1 MSGIIEIGTITPAIL
16 VLGAGG
22 DVGRGVVQ
30 ALLKAGRPVLAVDAD
45 AAALEALRQHHPRA
59 PLTTFVATIASDADA
74 AHLSANV
81 RAHAGLEI
89 SGVVASIAGRHDC
102 ARLLDQPAEA
112 LRRTLDED
120 LMPQLFAA
128 RHLLPLLSGDSASGY
143 VLIGGPGGDY
153 PWAGYGHCSIAAAA
167 LRMMVR
173 VLHDEAAG
181 QGVRVQLLALDAPVQ
196 TESNAAQAGN
206 AWPKAIAIGR
216 RALAMLD
223 AGRVPVPPVVG
234 FDADNP
240 GPDNPR
246 ADASAMPRSHAP
258 ARDLRDARALLA
270 SIHSLPL
277 LLPGPLPH
285 ETP

>member
-1 MSGIIEIGTITPAIL
+1 MSGIIEIGTMPPAIL

-22 DVGRGVVQ
+22 DIGRGVVQ
-30 ALLKAGRPVLAVDAD
+30 ALLDAGRPVLAVDAD
-45 AAALEALRQHHPRA
+45 PAALQALRRQDSRA
-59 PLTTFVATIASDADA
+59 PLTTLVAAIASDADA
-74 AHLSANV
+74 ARLAASV
-81 RAHAGLEI
+81 RAHADAGI
-89 SGVVASIAGRHDC
+89 AGVVASIAGRHDC
-102 ARLLDQPAEA
+102 ARLLDQPADA

-128 RHLLPLLSGDSASGY
+128 RHLLPLLRKDAAAGY

-181 QGVRVQLLALDAPVQ
+181 EGVRVQLLALDAPVQ
-196 TESNAAQAGN
+196 TDANASQAGS

-216 RALAMLD
+216 RALALLD
-223 AGRVPVPPVVG
+223 AGRVPAAAVVG
-234 FDADNP
+234 FRTDAP
-240 GPDNPR
+240 ATTASTPPR
-246 ADASAMPRSHAP
+246 GRAP

-270 SIHSLPL
+270 SIHALPP

>member
-1 MSGIIEIGTITPAIL
+1 MSGIIEIGTIAPAVL

-30 ALLKAGRPVLAVDAD
+30 AALEAGRPVLAVDAD
-45 AAALEALRQHHPRA
+45 AAALDALLLRHPHA
-59 PLTTFVATIASDADA
+59 PLTTLLAGIASDTDA
-74 AHLSANV
+74 ARLAERV
-81 RAHAGLEI
+81 RAHAGAGI
-89 SGVVASIAGRHDC
+89 AGIVASIAGRHDC
-102 ARLLDQPAEA
+102 ARLLDQPADV

-128 RHLLPLLSGDSASGY
+128 RHLLPLLPGDAASGY
-143 VLIGGPGGDY
+143 VLVGGPGGDY

-167 LRMMVR
+167 LRMMAR

-196 TESNAAQAGN
+196 TDANAAHAGST
-206 AWPKAIAIGR
+206 WPKAIAIGR

-223 AGRVPVPPVVG
+223 ADRIPTPPVVG
-234 FDADNP
+234 FGADKP
-240 GPDNPR
+240 PALIPAKPR
-246 ADASAMPRSHAP
+246 DHAP
-258 ARDLRDARALLA
+258 SRDLRDARALLA
-270 SIHSLPL
+270 SIRSLPL
-277 LLPGPLPH
+277 LLPGRLPH

>member
-1 MSGIIEIGTITPAIL
+1 MSGIIEIGTITPVVV

-22 DVGRGVVQ
+22 DIGRGVVQ
-30 ALLKAGRPVLAVDAD
+30 AVLEAGRAVLAVDAD
-45 AAALEALRQHHPRA
+45 EAALEALRQQHPRA
-59 PLTTFVATIASDADA
+59 SLTTHVAAIASDTDA
-74 AHLSANV
+74 ARLAAKV
-81 RAHAGLEI
+81 RAHALGGI
-89 SGVVASIAGRHDC
+89 AGVVASIAGRHDC
-102 ARLLDQPAEA
+102 ARLLDQPADA

-128 RHLLPLLSGDSASGY
+128 RHLLPLLGTDAAAGY

-181 QGVRVQLLALDAPVQ
+181 EGVRVQLLALDAPVQ
-196 TESNAAQAGN
+196 TDANAAQAGK

-216 RALAMLD
+216 RALVLLD
-223 AGRVPVPPVVG
+223 AGRMPAPPVVG
-234 FDADNP
+234 FRADNLATP
-240 GPDNPR
+240 ASTKPR
-246 ADASAMPRSHAP
+246 GLAP

-270 SIHSLPL
+270 SIRALPPL
-277 LLPGPLPH
+277 LSGPLPH

>member
-22 DVGRGVVQ
+22 DIGRGVVQ
-30 ALLKAGRPVLAVDAD
+30 ALLDAGRPVLAVDAD
-45 AAALEALRQHHPRA
+45 AAALEALRQQHPCA
-59 PLTTFVATIASDADA
+59 PLTTLVAAIASDADA
-74 AHLSANV
+74 ARLAASV
-81 RAHAGLEI
+81 RAHGGEI
-89 SGVVASIAGRHDC
+89 AGVVASIAGRHDC
-102 ARLLDQPAEA
+102 ARLLDQPADA

-128 RHLLPLLSGDSASGY
+128 RHVLPLLRTDAAAGY

-167 LRMMVR
+167 LRMLVR

-181 QGVRVQLLALDAPVQ
+181 EGVRVQLLALDAPVQ
-196 TESNAAQAGN
+196 TDANATQAGS

-216 RALAMLD
+216 RALALLD
-223 AGRVPVPPVVG
+223 AGRMPAPPVVG
-234 FDADNP
+234 FRIDNTTSSATT
-240 GPDNPR
+240 PR
-246 ADASAMPRSHAP
+246 DRAP

-270 SIHSLPL
+270 SIRALPP

>member
-1 MSGIIEIGTITPAIL
+1 
-16 VLGAGG
+16 VLAGG
-22 DVGRGVVQ
+22 GIG
-30 ALLKAGRPVLAVDAD
+30 
-45 AAALEALRQHHPRA
+45 
-59 PLTTFVATIASDADA
+59 
-74 AHLSANV
+74 
-81 RAHAGLEI
+81 
-89 SGVVASIAGRHDC
+89 GVVASIAGRHDC
-102 ARLLDQPAEA
+102 ARLLDQPADA

-128 RHLLPLLSGDSASGY
+128 RHLLPLLRMDAAAGY

-181 QGVRVQLLALDAPVQ
+181 EGVRVQLLALDAPVQ
-196 TESNAAQAGN
+196 TESNAAQAGS

-216 RALAMLD
+216 RALALLD
-223 AGRVPVPPVVG
+223 AGRMPAPAVVG
-234 FDADNP
+234 FRADNA
-240 GPDNPR
+240 NNAITSPR
-246 ADASAMPRSHAP
+246 GRAP

-270 SIHSLPL
+270 SIRALPP

>member
-1 MSGIIEIGTITPAIL
+1 MSGIIEIGTITPVIL

-22 DVGRGVVQ
+22 DIGRGVVQ
-30 ALLKAGRPVLAVDAD
+30 ALLDAGRPVLAVDAD
-45 AAALEALRQHHPRA
+45 AVALEALRRQHPRA
-59 PLTTFVATIASDADA
+59 PLTTLVAAIASDADA
-74 AHLSANV
+74 ARLGASV
-81 RAHAGLEI
+81 RAHADAGI
-89 SGVVASIAGRHDC
+89 AGVVASIAGRHDC
-102 ARLLDQPAEA
+102 ARLLDQPADA

-128 RHLLPLLSGDSASGY
+128 RHLLPLLRKDTASGY

-181 QGVRVQLLALDAPVQ
+181 EGVRVQLLALDAPVQ
-196 TESNAAQAGN
+196 TDANAAQAGS
-206 AWPKAIAIGR
+206 AWPKAIAIGH
-216 RALAMLD
+216 RALALLD
-223 AGRVPVPPVVG
+223 ARRTPAPPVVG
-234 FDADNP
+234 FRTDIAATTTSTTPCD
-240 GPDNPR
+240 R
-246 ADASAMPRSHAP
+246 AP

-270 SIHSLPL
+270 SIRALPA

>member
-1 MSGIIEIGTITPAIL
+1 MSGIIEIGTMAPAIL

-22 DVGRGVVQ
+22 DIGRGVVQ
-30 ALLKAGRPVLAVDAD
+30 ALLEAGRPVLAVDAD
-45 AAALEALRQHHPRA
+45 GASLEALRRQHPRA
-59 PLTTFVATIASDADA
+59 PLATVVAAIASDADA
-74 AHLSANV
+74 GRLASSV
-81 RAHAGLEI
+81 RAQANAGI
-89 SGVVASIAGRHDC
+89 AGVVASIAGRHDC
-102 ARLLDQPAEA
+102 ARLLDQPADA

-128 RHLLPLLSGDSASGY
+128 RHLLPLLRADASAGY

-181 QGVRVQLLALDAPVQ
+181 DGVRVQLLALDAPVR
-196 TESNAAQAGN
+196 TAANATRAGS

-216 RALAMLD
+216 RALALLD
-223 AGRVPVPPVVG
+223 AGRAPTSPVVG
-234 FDADNP
+234 FRSDDTPIASTT
-240 GPDNPR
+240 PR
-246 ADASAMPRSHAP
+246 DRAP
-258 ARDLRDARALLA
+258 ARDLRDARALLD
-270 SIHSLPL
+270 SIRALPP
-277 LLPGPLPH
+277 LLPGSRPH

>member
-1 MSGIIEIGTITPAIL
+1 MSGIIDIGTITPAIL

-22 DVGRGVVQ
+22 DIGRGVVQ
-30 ALLKAGRPVLAVDAD
+30 ALLEAGRPVLAVDVD
-45 AAALEALRQHHPRA
+45 AASLESLRRQHQGA
-59 PLTTFVATIASDADA
+59 PLTTLVAAIASDADA
-74 AHLSANV
+74 ARLAASV
-81 RAHAGLEI
+81 RAHADGAI
-89 SGVVASIAGRHDC
+89 AGVVASVAGRHAC
-102 ARLLDQPAEA
+102 ARLLDQPADA

-128 RHLLPLLSGDSASGY
+128 RHLLPLLRKDDAAGY

-181 QGVRVQLLALDAPVQ
+181 EGVRVQLLALDAPVQ
-196 TESNAAQAGN
+196 TDANATQAGS

-216 RALAMLD
+216 RALALLD
-223 AGRVPVPPVVG
+223 AGRMPAPPVVG
-234 FDADNP
+234 FRTDNHES
-240 GPDNPR
+240 N
-246 ADASAMPRSHAP
+246 ASSTTRGRSP
-258 ARDLRDARALLA
+258 TRDLRDARALLA
-270 SIHSLPL
+270 SIRALPL

-285 ETP
+285 EAP

>member
-16 VLGAGG
+16 VLGAAG
-22 DVGRGVVQ
+22 DIGRGVVQ
-30 ALLKAGRPVLAVDAD
+30 ALLEAGKPVLAVDAD
-45 AAALEALRQHHPRA
+45 AAALASLHGQHPRA
-59 PLTTFVATIASDADA
+59 PLTTLVAAIASDADA
-74 AHLSANV
+74 ARLAASV
-81 RAHAGLEI
+81 RAHTDGGIA
-89 SGVVASIAGRHDC
+89 GVVASIAGRHDC
-102 ARLLDQPAEA
+102 ARLLDQPADA

-128 RHLLPLLSGDSASGY
+128 RHLLPLLRTDDGAGY

-181 QGVRVQLLALDAPVQ
+181 LGVRVQLLALDAPVQ
-196 TESNAAQAGN
+196 TDANAAQAGH

-216 RALAMLD
+216 RALALLD
-223 AGRVPVPPVVG
+223 ADRMPAAPVVG
-234 FDADNP
+234 FRGDLPATTAAST
-240 GPDNPR
+240 PR
-246 ADASAMPRSHAP
+246 GRAP

-270 SIHSLPL
+270 SIRALPP

-285 ETP
+285 ETR

>member
-1 MSGIIEIGTITPAIL
+1 MSGIIDIGTIAPSIL

-22 DVGRGVVQ
+22 DIGRGVVQ
-30 ALLKAGRPVLAVDAD
+30 ALLDAGRPVLAVDAD
-45 AAALEALRQHHPRA
+45 AAALEALRGQHPRA
-59 PLTTFVATIASDADA
+59 RLTTLAAVIASDADA
-74 AHLSANV
+74 ARLAASV
-81 RAHAGLEI
+81 RAHDGEI
-89 SGVVASIAGRHDC
+89 AGVVASIAGRHDC
-102 ARLLDQPAEA
+102 ARLLDQPADA
-112 LRRTLDED
+112 LRRTLDEE

-128 RHLLPLLSGDSASGY
+128 RHLLPLLRKDAASGY

-181 QGVRVQLLALDAPVQ
+181 EGVRVQLLALDAPVQ
-196 TESNAAQAGN
+196 TDANATQAGS

-216 RALAMLD
+216 RALALLD
-223 AGRVPVPPVVG
+223 AGRSPVMPVVG
-234 FDADNP
+234 FRTEIPAP
-240 GPDNPR
+240 TTPR
-246 ADASAMPRSHAP
+246 GRAP

-270 SIHSLPL
+270 SICALPPL
-277 LLPGPLPH
+277 LSGPLPH

>member
-1 MSGIIEIGTITPAIL
+1 MSGIIEIGTITPVV

-22 DVGRGVVQ
+22 DIGRGVVQ
-30 ALLKAGRPVLAVDAD
+30 AMLEAGRPVLAVDAD
-45 AAALEALRQHHPRA
+45 ETALEALRQRHPRA
-59 PLTTFVATIASDADA
+59 ALSTLVAAIASDGDA
-74 AHLSANV
+74 SRLAASV
-81 RAHAGLEI
+81 RAHAGAGI
-89 SGVVASIAGRHDC
+89 AGVVASIAGRHDC
-102 ARLLDQPAEA
+102 ARLLDQPADA

-120 LMPQLFAA
+120 LLPQLFAA
-128 RHLLPLLSGDSASGY
+128 RHLLPLLPTDASSGY

-173 VLHDEAAG
+173 VLHDETAG

-196 TESNAAQAGN
+196 TEANAAHAGQ

-223 AGRVPVPPVVG
+223 AGRTPIPPVVRLAT
-234 FDADNP
+234 DTP
-240 GPDNPR
+240 TP
-246 ADASAMPRSHAP
+246 AMPTSRRSHAP

-270 SIHSLPL
+270 SIRALPL

>member
-1 MSGIIEIGTITPAIL
+1 MSGIIEIGTIAPAIL

-30 ALLKAGRPVLAVDAD
+30 AAVEAGWPVLAVDQD
-45 AAALEALRQHHPRA
+45 TAALEALQRRYEGA
-59 PLTTFVATIASDADA
+59 ALLTIPAAITRDADA
-74 AHLSANV
+74 AQLATLVN
-81 RAHAGLEI
+81 AHAGA
-89 SGVVASIAGRHDC
+89 GVAAVVASIGGRHDC
-102 ARLLDQPAEA
+102 ARLLDQPADM
-112 LRRTLDED
+112 LRDTLDQD

-128 RHLLPLLSGDSASGY
+128 RHLLPLLPRDGTGGY

-167 LRMMVR
+167 LRMMAR

-181 QGVRVQLLALDAPVQ
+181 QGVRVQLLALDAPLH
-196 TESNAAQAGN
+196 TESNTAQAGT
-206 AWPKAIAIGR
+206 AWPKALAVGQ

-223 AGRVPVPPVVG
+223 ASRIPTPPVID
-234 FDADNP
+234 FRTDNP
-240 GPDNPR
+240 KAAVTND
-246 ADASAMPRSHAP
+246 DAP

-270 SIHSLPL
+270 SIRSIPL

>member
-1 MSGIIEIGTITPAIL
+1 MSGTIEIGTIVPTIL

-22 DVGRGVVQ
+22 NVGRGVVQ
-30 ALLKAGRPVLAVDAD
+30 AAIEAGWSVLAVDQD
-45 AAALEALRQHHPRA
+45 TAALKALQLRHEGA
-59 PLTTFVATIASDADA
+59 ALATLPASITSDADA
-74 AHLSANV
+74 VQLAALV
-81 RAHAGLEI
+81 RAHARAGI
-89 SGVVASIAGRHDC
+89 AAVVASIGGRHDC
-102 ARLLDQPAEA
+102 ARLLDQPADM
-112 LRRTLDED
+112 LRDTLDQD

-128 RHLLPLLSGDSASGY
+128 RHLLPLLPRDGSSGY

-181 QGVRVQLLALDAPVQ
+181 QGVRVQLLALDAPVH
-196 TESNAAQAGN
+196 TESNTARAGS
-206 AWPKAIAIGR
+206 AWPKALAVGQ

-223 AGRVPVPPVVG
+223 AGRTRTPPVID
-234 FDADNP
+234 FRTDHPKAAATPND
-240 GPDNPR
+240 
-246 ADASAMPRSHAP
+246 AP

-270 SIHSLPL
+270 SIRSLPP
-277 LLPGPLPH
+277 LLPGRLPH

>member
-1 MSGIIEIGTITPAIL
+1 MSGIIDIGTITPTIL

-22 DVGRGVVQ
+22 DIGRGVVQ
-30 ALLKAGRPVLAVDAD
+30 ALLDAGRAVLAVDAD
-45 AAALEALRQHHPRA
+45 AAALETLRQQHPRA
-59 PLTTFVATIASDADA
+59 PLTTLVAAIASDADA
-74 AHLSANV
+74 ARLAASV
-81 RAHAGLEI
+81 RAHADGRI
-89 SGVVASIAGRHDC
+89 TGVVASIAGRHAC
-102 ARLLDQPAEA
+102 ARLLDQPADA

-120 LMPQLFAA
+120 VMPQLFAA
-128 RHLLPLLSGDSASGY
+128 RHLLPLLRKDDAAGY

-181 QGVRVQLLALDAPVQ
+181 EGVRVQLLALDAPVQ
-196 TESNAAQAGN
+196 TDTNATHAGS
-206 AWPKAIAIGR
+206 AWPKAIAIGH
-216 RALAMLD
+216 RALALLD
-223 AGRVPVPPVVG
+223 AGRMPAPPVVG
-234 FDADNP
+234 FRIEHTTNP
-240 GPDNPR
+240 
-246 ADASAMPRSHAP
+246 AATPRSRAP

-270 SIHSLPL
+270 SIRALPR

>member
-1 MSGIIEIGTITPAIL
+1 VSGIIEIGTISPAML

-22 DVGRGVVQ
+22 DIGRGVVQ
-30 ALLKAGRPVLAVDAD
+30 ALLDAGRPVLAVDAD
-45 AAALEALRQHHPRA
+45 AGALASLRVQHQDA
-59 PLTTFVATIASDADA
+59 PLTTLVAAIASDADA
-74 AHLSANV
+74 ARLAANV
-81 RAHAGLEI
+81 LAHAHGGI
-89 SGVVASIAGRHDC
+89 AGVVASIAGRHDC
-102 ARLLDQPAEA
+102 ARLLDQPADA

-128 RHLLPLLSGDSASGY
+128 RHLLPLLRKDTASGY

-196 TESNAAQAGN
+196 TDANAAQAGS

-216 RALAMLD
+216 RALSLLD
-223 AGRVPVPPVVG
+223 AGRIPAPPVVG
-234 FDADNP
+234 FRTDNAT
-240 GPDNPR
+240 NSITSPR
-246 ADASAMPRSHAP
+246 GRAP

-270 SIHSLPL
+270 SIRALPP